1 MSRTGHFDKNCLYST
16 IKNVSGKKMR
26 FGFLPP
32 HGVELANNQ
41 VFTVFGNIIEAV
53 GRGDR
58 VTDKRQYQ
66 ALADALDR
74 GDIEI
79 LTTPSPIL
87 QDATTGANK
96 MLRLNNGTLSAVDPC
111 WRTSDSLDYA
121 VAA

>member
-16 IKNVSGKKMR
+16 IKNSSGKAMT
-26 FGFLPP
+26 FAFLPP
-32 HGVELANNQ
+32 HGVKLANNQ
-41 VFTVFGNIIEAV
+41 VLTVFGSILEAV

-66 ALADALDR
+66 ALADAIDR

-79 LTTPSPIL
+79 LTTPSPVL
-87 QDATTGANK
+87 QDTVTGANK
-96 MLRLNNGTLSAVDPC
+96 TLQLSSGSLSAVDPC